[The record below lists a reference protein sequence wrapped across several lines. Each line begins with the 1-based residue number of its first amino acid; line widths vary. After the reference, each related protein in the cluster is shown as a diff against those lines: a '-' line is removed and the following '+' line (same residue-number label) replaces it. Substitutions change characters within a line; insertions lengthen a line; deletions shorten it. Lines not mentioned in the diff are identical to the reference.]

1 MSSRIERD
9 TMGQMEVPADALYGA
24 QTARAVENFPISG
37 RGIGRE
43 MIRALG
49 LIKLAAAEVNER
61 LGLLDPKVAGAIRA
75 AAREVADGELDAHF
89 PVDLFQTGS
98 GTSSNMN
105 ANEVIAN
112 RAIVRLG
119 GVLGSKDPV
128 HPNDHVN
135 LGQSSN
141 DVFPTAIHVAATVGI
156 EQRLLPALARLTA
169 ALRERA
175 AAFDDVVKIGRTH
188 LQDATPVRLGQEL
201 GGYASQVAHA
211 AAHVTASLDH
221 LRELAQGGTAVG
233 TGINT
238 HPEFGRRVAARL
250 GELTGCRFVEAPDHF
265 EAQAAQDAAVQASGA
280 LKTLAA
286 ALLKIAND
294 LRWLGSGPRLG
305 LGELRIPAVQP
316 GSSIMPG
323 KVNPVIAEALIMV
336 CAQVIGNDAAVTLG
350 GLYGSFE
357 LNTMLPLIARNLLE
371 QIELLTAGATVL
383 TERLVSGLE
392 ADTARI
398 AAQNERSLALA
409 TALAPRIGYDRA
421 AELAKEAH
429 RSGRTVRE
437 VALEQRVLPGPELQ
451 RALDLRRQTEP
462 GIDPPGIDP
471 PGIDP
476 PEREEGKEN
485 P

>member
-1 MSSRIERD
+1 MGQRVERD
-9 TMGQMEVPADALYGA
+9 TMGEMLVPDEALYGA

-37 RGIGRE
+37 AGIGRE

-49 LIKLAAAEVNER
+49 LIKLAAAGVNEA
-61 LGLLDPKVAGAIRA
+61 LGLLEPRLAQAIRA
-75 AAREVADGELDAHF
+75 AAQEVVDGKLDAHF
-89 PVDLFQTGS
+89 PVDVFQTGS

-112 RAIVRLG
+112 RAIQLLG
-119 GVLGSKDPV
+119 GEVGSKDPV

-141 DVFPTAIHVAATVGI
+141 DVFPTALHVAAVSAV
-156 EQRLLPALARLTA
+156 ELRLLPALAELSG
-169 ALRERA
+169 ALREKA
-175 AAFDDVVKIGRTH
+175 VAFDDVVKIGRTH
-188 LQDATPVRLGQEL
+188 LQDATPIRLGQEL
-201 GGYASQVAHA
+201 SGYAAQVE
-211 AAHVTASLDH
+211 HVTGHVSAALPH

-250 GELTGCRFVEAPDHF
+250 SELSGRRFVEADNHF

-280 LKTLAA
+280 LKTTAA

-305 LGELRIPAVQP
+305 LGELQIPAVQP

-323 KVNPVIAEALIMV
+323 KVNPVIAESLIMV

-371 QIELLTAGATVL
+371 QIELLAAGAATFADK
-383 TERLVSGLE
+383 LVRGLSP
-392 ADTARI
+392 DLARI
-398 AAQNERSLALA
+398 EAGNERSLALA

-421 AELAKEAH
+421 AALAKQAH
-429 RSGRTVRE
+429 ASGRTVRE
-437 VALEQRVLPGPELQ
+437 VALEQQVLPPEELQ
-451 RALDLRRQTEP
+451 HVLDLRRQTEP
-462 GIDPPGIDP
+462 DSDS
-471 PGIDP
+471 
-476 PEREEGKEN
+476 EE
-485 P
+485 